1 MSLLRLEAG
10 RVRFGGGVTVAL
22 PEISVAAGERILIAG
37 PNGSGKTTLL
47 RVLAMLLRTDG
58 RFEAEVPP
66 RAVSLLP
73 QRPYLFDMTARANV
87 ELALAGRDVGRAERR
102 DRAEAALAR
111 LGASHLAR
119 RRPEELSAGELQR
132 IALARTLVTRPRVL
146 LLDEPLG
153 PLDPAG
159 IERVRALLQDRS
171 LEAVVLTAPGPAL
184 LRDEVDRV
192 VRLGA
197 SESVDEPGDEPEDG
211 PGAESSE

>member
-10 RVRFGGGVTVAL
+10 DVRFGGGAAVAL
-22 PEISVAAGERILIAG
+22 PEISVAGGERILVTG

-47 RVLAMLLRTDG
+47 RVLAMLIRAES

-66 RAVSLLP
+66 RDVSLLP

-87 ELALAGRDVGRAERR
+87 ELGLAARGVGRAERR
-102 DRAEAALAR
+102 GRAEDALAR

-132 IALARTLVTRPRVL
+132 IALARALVTRPRVL

-159 IERVRALLQDRS
+159 IARVRALLTDES
-171 LEAVVLTAPGPAL
+171 LQAVVLTAPGPAL
-184 LRDEVDRV
+184 LHDEVDRV
-192 VRLGA
+192 VTLAPRALA
-197 SESVDEPGDEPEDG
+197 EPL
-211 PGAESSE
+211 AE